1 MILKNLI
8 LSLLASLCS
17 AQSITAF
24 VTAGAAVSTP
34 TTGVFGGGLAMPFN
48 TQTYFVDLSLAPNSA
63 TGLNTQILGGM
74 TQAIPKTSFS
84 LGTLKLQPYTIV
96 AYGTTLQSII
106 SNPSLLASLKT
117 SSAFTQNYGLGVKL
131 LTVHGFDLSLGAK
144 YSKAAG
150 LQGFAYPFFM
160 LSRTF
165 NAPAH

>member
-1 MILKNLI
+1 
-8 LSLLASLCS
+8 
-17 AQSITAF
+17 
-24 VTAGAAVSTP
+24 
-34 TTGVFGGGLAMPFN
+34 MPFN

-96 AYGTTLQSII
+96 AYGTTLQDYTSII
-106 SNPSLLASLKT
+106 SLAAASNPASLKT